1 MRTERYTSGSQ
12 STSPASS
19 PSFDSKPVRLASSA
33 SSKRAPKSSSTC
45 AKWLAADARNFAGT
59 CSIDPA
65 HSAVEFQ
72 IKHLGLATVKGRALV
87 VSGVI
92 EGGA

>member
-1 MRTERYTSGSQ
+1 MSTERYTSVVAVDLSCVL
-12 STSPASS
+12 T
-19 PSFDSKPVRLASSA
+19 SFDSKPVRLASSA
-33 SSKRAPKSSSTC
+33 WSKRAPKSSSTC
-45 AKWLAADARNFAGT
+45 RKWLAADARNFAGN